1 MVGMSYCGRVNVFSN
16 GFART
21 SFKKEMQNKSQ
32 RKLGL
37 LLAVLKSDFFKF
49 IHVSIYVYVLF
60 YIHINTL
67 QKFYIE
73 MISKTFI

>member
-21 SFKKEMQNKSQ
+21 SFKEEMQNKSQ

-37 LLAVLKSDFFKF
+37 VLAVLKSDFFNLYM
-49 IHVSIYVYVLF
+49 SVYMCMYCF
-60 YIHINTL
+60 TYI
-67 QKFYIE
+67 
-73 MISKTFI
+73 